1 MNYSGEPKIGDTVA
15 INCNI
20 VGHLR
25 GKVTHFLLCI
35 NKGPEQA
42 LVRVTLPNG
51 EQADYT
57 EKVSRL
63 IRL

>member
-1 MNYSGEPKIGDTVA
+1 MNYSEIKLGDTVA

-25 GKVTHFLLCI
+25 GKVTHFLRCI
-35 NKGPEQA
+35 NKGDDHA
-42 LVRVTLPNG
+42 LVRVTLPDG
-51 EQADYT
+51 EEADYT
-57 EKVSRL
+57 KKVSEL